1 MLSSSSENDPWL
13 SLDTGTIL
21 PARSPPESDEL
32 PAAMPDLVLLTQMLM
47 PPVAETEA
55 PSQLDDPVDTPLLS
69 EGKCHWNGRCCK
81 FVLFK
86 FAVA

>member
-1 MLSSSSENDPWL
+1 
-13 SLDTGTIL
+13 
-21 PARSPPESDEL
+21 
-32 PAAMPDLVLLTQMLM
+32 MPDLVLLTQMLV

-69 EGKCHWNGRCCK
+69 EGKCVVEMIDVAN
-81 FVLFK
+81 LFYFM